1 MEPSELLAD
10 PKKVYFLVSTCE
22 ACGQRVRAS
31 AALRHWSLR
40 PDPHINDAEM
50 MTTRGGG
57 QGLIL
62 NQRAPLWSEL
72 ARNRD
77 PALHAAVGCYMG
89 MLESRLRRF
98 ASELAEMAVV
108 SG

>member
-22 ACGQRVRAS
+22 ACGRRVRAS

-57 QGLIL
+57 QGVIV
-62 NQRAPLWSEL
+62 NQRAPLWREL
-72 ARNRD
+72 AYHND
-77 PALHAAVGCYMG
+77 PALHAAVRCYLG
-89 MLESRLRRF
+89 MLASRLRRF
-98 ASELAEMAVV
+98 TGELAATHVGE
-108 SG
+108 